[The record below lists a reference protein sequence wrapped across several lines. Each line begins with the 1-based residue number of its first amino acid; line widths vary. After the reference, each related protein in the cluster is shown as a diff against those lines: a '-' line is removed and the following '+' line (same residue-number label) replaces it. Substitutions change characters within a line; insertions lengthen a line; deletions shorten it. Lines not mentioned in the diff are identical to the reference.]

1 MHHPTPGNQVPRHSH
16 GTGITRRELIQVG
29 YSGLLGMSL
38 ANLLAAQ
45 ASAKAAGTARAG
57 RAKSVLL
64 IFQTGAPSHLETVDL
79 KPAAP
84 EEIRGTFQP
93 IATKAPG
100 VEISEHLPG
109 LAARADKLAIIRS
122 MTHGFPSHEHATH
135 MMLTGIDK
143 MPPGSTHMASR
154 SDWPCYA
161 SGLDYVRPRSDGI
174 PNGVMLPTYLNNG
187 YGFSGQSAGVL
198 GPKFDPWHVRR
209 DPNEANFKVE
219 ELTLPPGLTAEGL
232 GGGRAGPG
240 RRVWR

>member
-64 IFQTGAPSHLETVDL
+64 IFQTGAPSHLETFDL

-100 VEISEHLPG
+100 VEI
-109 LAARADKLAIIRS
+109 
-122 MTHGFPSHEHATH
+122 
-135 MMLTGIDK
+135 
-143 MPPGSTHMASR
+143 
-154 SDWPCYA
+154 
-161 SGLDYVRPRSDGI
+161 
-174 PNGVMLPTYLNNG
+174 
-187 YGFSGQSAGVL
+187 
-198 GPKFDPWHVRR
+198 
-209 DPNEANFKVE
+209 
-219 ELTLPPGLTAEGL
+219 
-232 GGGRAGPG
+232 PG
-240 RRVWR
+240 R